1 MSVLGVA
8 EQARVQAA
16 GSGCLLLI
24 VRVLHFR
31 YWCALACVSVIE
43 AAAGPQ
49 RFPGYHHAK
58 LLLLLWLQSARYQG
72 AARLYRLLL
81 RPALEK
87 LRPSME
93 TFLAQA
99 AALAVLTCTAFE
111 HWLHVLGIQGPC
123 QRLLSGRLG
132 LEMRLFRS
140 RLIWTVATCLPEHA

>member
-1 MSVLGVA
+1 MQWWDAPACQYQVLLSRHVCKRQVLVTYYSVYVY
-8 EQARVQAA
+8 
-16 GSGCLLLI
+16 SFC
-24 VRVLHFR
+24 R
-31 YWCALACVSVIE
+31 YWCALACVSVVE

-93 TFLAQA
+93 AFLARA
-99 AALAVLTCTAFE
+99 AALAVRTCTSLTCTSQSTGCMCWAFR
-111 HWLHVLGIQGPC
+111 VLASVHC
-123 QRLLSGRLG
+123 QAL
-132 LEMRLFRS
+132 
-140 RLIWTVATCLPEHA
+140 

>member
-1 MSVLGVA
+1 MKGFLKFCSSVRAAVGCTSVSVPGVA
-8 EQARVQAA
+8 ERARAQAA
-16 GSGCLLLI
+16 GTGYLLLI
-24 VRVLHFR
+24 VRVLTFR

-43 AAAGPQ
+43 SAAGPQ

-93 TFLAQA
+93 AFLARA
-99 AALAVLTCTAFE
+99 AALAVRTCTSFCA
-111 HWLHVLGIQGPC
+111 LAACAG
-123 QRLLSGRLG
+123 LSGSLPAYTVRP
-132 LEMRLFRS
+132 FR
-140 RLIWTVATCLPEHA
+140 P